1 MNWFKHY
8 ANMATDER
16 MMRMES
22 EMGYIGTG
30 IFWRAMEL
38 INGMGGSYPLKGL
51 LYTIKNRHAK
61 QGKVMQVIMGYGLFE
76 VDSVGLVR
84 FCEVSKRTLA
94 EPSQLPNGTASE
106 DAIIGTRVVERE
118 EREKESP
125 SDSPVEVV
133 ANDDD
138 RRGAPCGYP
147 NETENTHHGAPTRDA
162 PTVDDKESPIIH
174 ELRTNRSWQEAVC
187 ITSGYG
193 ALLMR
198 HFDRAVD
205 IFLQHVRA
213 GADEVEL
220 SDRRRA
226 MNYFRNFTRLSHPAG
241 RRLKE
246 ELERIGQTHLNPSET
261 HLNPPCEGGLGNST
275 DNEVRSIQAP
285 SLTGRDGVG
294 LGRERGAFL
303 YEDPPGPNGER
314 SYHGGRPLPPDAP
327 PRPSPQ
333 AEWDEAE
340 GKWWEGWTLPP
351 APPQGR
357 GVK

>member
-84 FCEVSKRTLA
+84 FCEVSKRALA

-106 DAIIGTRVVERE
+106 DAIVGTRVIERE

-125 SDSPVEVV
+125 SDSPVEMV

-187 ITSGYG
+187 IG
-193 ALLMR
+193 AYLFQQRGNLPFL
-198 HFDRAVD
+198 HVVD
-205 IFLQHVRA
+205 IHQ
-213 GADEVEL
+213 
-220 SDRRRA
+220 
-226 MNYFRNFTRLSHPAG
+226 
-241 RRLKE
+241 
-246 ELERIGQTHLNPSET
+246 
-261 HLNPPCEGGLGNST
+261 
-275 DNEVRSIQAP
+275 
-285 SLTGRDGVG
+285 
-294 LGRERGAFL
+294 
-303 YEDPPGPNGER
+303 
-314 SYHGGRPLPPDAP
+314 
-327 PRPSPQ
+327 
-333 AEWDEAE
+333 
-340 GKWWEGWTLPP
+340 
-351 APPQGR
+351 
-357 GVK
+357 

>member
-106 DAIIGTRVVERE
+106 DAIIGTRVIERE

-125 SDSPVEVV
+125 SDSPVEMV

-138 RRGAPCGYP
+138 RRGVPCGYP

-162 PTVDDKESPIIH
+162 PTVDNKESPI
-174 ELRTNRSWQEAVC
+174 RQSPTVQDAYAPPADGDVGQQGVC
-187 ITSGYG
+187 IG
-193 ALLMR
+193 AYLFQQRGNLPFL
-198 HFDRAVD
+198 HVVD
-205 IFLQHVRA
+205 AQR
-213 GADEVEL
+213 
-220 SDRRRA
+220 
-226 MNYFRNFTRLSHPAG
+226 
-241 RRLKE
+241 
-246 ELERIGQTHLNPSET
+246 
-261 HLNPPCEGGLGNST
+261 
-275 DNEVRSIQAP
+275 
-285 SLTGRDGVG
+285 
-294 LGRERGAFL
+294 
-303 YEDPPGPNGER
+303 
-314 SYHGGRPLPPDAP
+314 
-327 PRPSPQ
+327 
-333 AEWDEAE
+333 
-340 GKWWEGWTLPP
+340 
-351 APPQGR
+351 
-357 GVK
+357 

>member
-106 DAIIGTRVVERE
+106 DAIVGTRVIERE

-162 PTVDDKESPIIH
+162 PTVDNKESPVIH
-174 ELRTNRSWQEAVC
+174 ELRTNRAWQEAVC
-187 ITSGYG
+187 MTSGYG
-193 ALLMR
+193 ALLMH
-198 HFDRAVD
+198 HFDHAID
-205 IFLQHVRA
+205 LFLQHVRA

-220 SDRRRA
+220 TDRRRA

-241 RRLKE
+241 RKLKE
-246 ELERIGQTHLNPSET
+246 ELERMQVDELTRLSGT
-261 HLNPPCEGGLGNST
+261 NSSST
-275 DNEVRSIQAP
+275 CQLVNLSTEHP
-285 SLTGRDGVG
+285 
-294 LGRERGAFL
+294 F
-303 YEDPPGPNGER
+303 EDPPGPHGER

-340 GKWWEGWTLPP
+340 EKWLIMN
-351 APPQGR
+351 
-357 GVK
+357 

>member
-84 FCEVSKRTLA
+84 FCEVSKRALA

-118 EREKESP
+118 EKKREEENTLLNP
-125 SDSPVEVV
+125 PCEEVDDSVDKGRVDELT
-133 ANDDD
+133 
-138 RRGAPCGYP
+138 RPCGTIP
-147 NETENTHHGAPTRDA
+147 SSTCQPVNSSTEN
-162 PTVDDKESPIIH
+162 IIH

-205 IFLQHVRA
+205 IFLQHVKA

-246 ELERIGQTHLNPSET
+246 ELERADS
-261 HLNPPCEGGLGNST
+261 PPQSPQRGEERSNALLSPPLGEPEGAS
-275 DNEVRSIQAP
+275 P
-285 SLTGRDGVG
+285 
-294 LGRERGAFL
+294 F
-303 YEDPPGPNGER
+303 EDPPGPNGER

-351 APPQGR
+351 WR
-357 GVK
+357 